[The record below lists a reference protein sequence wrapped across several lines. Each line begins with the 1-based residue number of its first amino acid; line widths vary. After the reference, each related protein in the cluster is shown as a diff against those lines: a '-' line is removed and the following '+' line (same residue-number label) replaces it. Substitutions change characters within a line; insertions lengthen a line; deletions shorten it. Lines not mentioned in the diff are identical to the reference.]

1 MTAKSSTPISG
12 ERRRRRTKFSND
24 KLLSLVKRRKGKN
37 QTNTQFRLVAEM
49 GHGMLC
55 PYKGKNEKSDAAG
68 GVGEVEPD
76 FYTAEVGAFGADG
89 GGDVSAEGAGGA
101 NVGGGV
107 GGGLAG

>member
-1 MTAKSSTPISG
+1 
-12 ERRRRRTKFSND
+12 
-24 KLLSLVKRRKGKN
+24 
-37 QTNTQFRLVAEM
+37 M

-89 GGDVSAEGAGGA
+89 RGDVGSQVARGADVTG
-101 NVGGGV
+101 
-107 GGGLAG
+107 